1 MVQHTHERPASP
13 AVHRLL
19 ALAAIG
25 GAFLTLLAL
34 LVAQRAAAEDG
45 NHVTP
50 TFTAAQVEAG
60 EAAYALSCA
69 ACHGPELDGMGA
81 FPVLTG
87 VAFQERWDGRP
98 LGDLVAFVS
107 QNMPLGTGGS
117 LSTDTYAALV
127 AYILARN
134 GAEPGD
140 TALDPADEDALGVTL
155 AFPE

>member
-1 MVQHTHERPASP
+1 MAHNTHERPPSP
-13 AVHRLL
+13 TDHRLL
-19 ALAAIG
+19 NLAAIG

-34 LVAQRAAAEDG
+34 FVAQRAAAEDG
-45 NHVTP
+45 NPVTP
-50 TFTAAQVEAG
+50 AFSAAQVEAG

-69 ACHGPELDGMGA
+69 ACHGPSLDGMGA

-87 VAFQERWDGRP
+87 FAFQERWDGRS
-98 LGDLVAFVS
+98 LGDLVAFIS
-107 QNMPLGTGGS
+107 QNMPLGAGGS

-134 GAEPGD
+134 GAEPGE

-155 AFPE
+155 VFAE